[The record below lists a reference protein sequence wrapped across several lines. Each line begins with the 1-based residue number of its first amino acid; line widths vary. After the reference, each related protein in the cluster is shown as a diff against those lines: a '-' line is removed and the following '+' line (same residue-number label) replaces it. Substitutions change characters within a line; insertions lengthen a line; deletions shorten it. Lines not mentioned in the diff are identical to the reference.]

1 MYSAHHTHTHTHVQ
15 RPGSHSTLGT
25 QFQYGGPPIGGHR
38 VSTACCIFTGNSK
51 VVRCACYIFYKGEE
65 VAVNFWDIFYSVLSY
80 H

>member
-1 MYSAHHTHTHTHVQ
+1 MGDPLSADTGLALPVV
-15 RPGSHSTLGT
+15 
-25 QFQYGGPPIGGHR
+25 F
-38 VSTACCIFTGNSK
+38 FTGNSK